1 MLNTTSGSSLSA
13 ASAMVSCMS
22 AMPWPVEPVAARA
35 PVAAAPS
42 AMLTP
47 SISVSAW
54 ISTPPSRGQLA
65 RERVEQPGE
74 RQHRVAGEEPAADVD
89 RGRRDRVVALAQHE
103 RSFAD
108 LRFGSST

>member
-1 MLNTTSGSSLSA
+1 MLNTTRGISFSA
-13 ASAMVSCMS
+13 ASAIVSCIS

-54 ISTPPSRGQLA
+54 ISTPPMRGSRVRTFSSSPVNGDIGYPA
-65 RERVEQPGE
+65 KKRQP
-74 RQHRVAGEEPAADVD
+74 ASMADS
-89 RGRRDRVVALAQHE
+89 AIA
-103 RSFAD
+103 S
-108 LRFGSST
+108 